1 MVTGLDRFRE
11 HFREYTDQ
19 FVLIGGSACDL
30 VMMDVG
36 QRFRATKDLDIVLLM
51 EKLTPDFGRV
61 IWEFIRLGG
70 YTARERDTGGKQ
82 YYRFSKPTDA
92 DFPAMLELFSQSPD
106 GFVLPDGSTLTP
118 IPIGEDVA
126 SLSAIL
132 LDQAYY
138 GFLRGGKREM
148 NGLPIVG
155 AEHLMVLKMKA
166 WLDLSARRAGGEE
179 VDRDNVAKH
188 KRDVFRLFPIADPAF
203 TAEVPD
209 PIRSDIHEFLKAM
222 ESEEM
227 DLKGLGIRKMK
238 KEEVLGNMRS
248 LFKVD

>member
-11 HFREYTDQ
+11 HFRGYTDQ
-19 FVLIGGSACDL
+19 FVLIGGTACDL
-30 VMMDVG
+30 VMTDAG
-36 QRFRATKDLDIVLLM
+36 LPFRATKDLDMVLLL
-51 EKLTPDFGRV
+51 EALTPDFGRV
-61 IWEFIRLGG
+61 FWEFIRLGG
-70 YTARERDTGGKQ
+70 YTAREKDAGGKQ
-82 YYRFSKPTDA
+82 YYRFSKPTDP
-92 DFPAMLELFSQSPD
+92 DSPAMVELFSTSPEE
-106 GFVLPDGSTLTP
+106 FVLPAGSTLTP

-166 WLDLSARRAGGEE
+166 WLDLSARRTRGEG

-188 KRDVFRLFPIADPAF
+188 KRDVFRLFPIADPGF
-203 TAEVPD
+203 TAEIPAQ
-209 PIRSDIHEFLKAM
+209 IRSDIREFLRAM

-227 DLKGLGIRKMK
+227 DLRSLGIRRMR